1 MRDTGTVAILEG
13 GRLKYSRLPPLDAL
27 DPATCGLLRG
37 QVKLPASR
45 LDPCSGLLTG
55 I

>member
-1 MRDTGTVAILEG
+1 MGDTGAAAILES

-37 QVKLPASR
+37 QVKLTEIR
-45 LDPCSGLLTG
+45 HDLRSGLLTG

>member
-1 MRDTGTVAILEG
+1 MGDTGAVAILES
-13 GRLKYSRLPPLDAL
+13 GRLKYSRLPPQGAL

-37 QVKLPASR
+37 QVKLTQIRHALR
-45 LDPCSGLLTG
+45 SGLLTG